1 LDPKST
7 GVKVPFALTIS
18 GSLPDDG
25 RVWQMTVA
33 ERLMK
38 YLSMSTKLHM
48 DQRPRLVHKETGAFY
63 PIATFEDLRDTLL
76 LMERA
81 ASNMRPYL
89 AEWYDRVFLESYRE
103 LGNEPQMTQNDIG
116 IYVKENYVGLTTEQ
130 LAIKTKEMM
139 EVHKP
144 STDQIRE
151 SYLNPL
157 VNQGLIEKVPS
168 ARDNRQN
175 IYLPVDPAVNGNGKA
190 DTSKVIVSDPSLYPT
205 RNLIEESFRTLV
217 KYPARDSI
225 FFDQITDYRIEDID
239 GQRIELKEI
248 LDRHFSQPERYFEK
262 GFSEEE
268 GKQTVLNPEEEIN

>member
-1 LDPKST
+1 MVTPDEYDQLVVDRKDIEKTKQIFRIVIAKLKQHTKYLPPKHP
-7 GVKVPFALTIS
+7 GVKIPYSRTVLE
-18 GSLPDDG
+18 SLPDDG

-38 YLSMSTKLHM
+38 YLSMNTKLHM

-103 LGNEPQMTQNDIG
+103 LGNEPQTTQNDIG

-130 LAIKTKEMM
+130 LAIKTKETM

-144 STDQIRE
+144 STDEIRE
-151 SYLNPL
+151 SYLDPL

-168 ARDNRQN
+168 
-175 IYLPVDPAVNGNGKA
+175 
-190 DTSKVIVSDPSLYPT
+190 
-205 RNLIEESFRTLV
+205 
-217 KYPARDSI
+217 
-225 FFDQITDYRIEDID
+225 
-239 GQRIELKEI
+239 
-248 LDRHFSQPERYFEK
+248 
-262 GFSEEE
+262 
-268 GKQTVLNPEEEIN
+268 